1 MCIKLALLFFRH
13 EMPPI
18 LRSML
23 LFSYIR
29 EDFNF
34 ILFINL
40 LISTPLFIFFATP
53 PFSLTIFLWNKVLFK
68 QQANHS
74 VSLDKF

>member
-34 ILFINL
+34 ILFYQFVNQYTSIY
-40 LISTPLFIFFATP
+40 IFR
-53 PFSLTIFLWNKVLFK
+53 
-68 QQANHS
+68 HS
-74 VSLDKF
+74 AI

>member
-34 ILFINL
+34 ILFYQFVNQYTSIY
-40 LISTPLFIFFATP
+40 IFRHSAILP
-53 PFSLTIFLWNKVLFK
+53 DNFLVE
-68 QQANHS
+68 QS
-74 VSLDKF
+74 VI

>member
-13 EMPPI
+13 EMPPFYGLCLYFLLSEKI
-18 LRSML
+18 L
-23 LFSYIR
+23 
-29 EDFNF
+29 
-34 ILFINL
+34 ILFYQFVNHYTSIY
-40 LISTPLFIFFATP
+40 IFRHSAIL
-53 PFSLTIFLWNKVLFK
+53 LTIFLWNKVLFK